1 MLLTTPIQKR
11 YTIEEYLDL
20 EAQSE
25 EKNEFL
31 NGKIITMPGGTVNH
45 SLIAT
50 NITTALNIA
59 LDETEHIVLNSDI
72 KIHIPRFRH
81 FVYPDAVVICK
92 AIEYYEN
99 RRDIILNPILIVEV
113 LSSSTE
119 DYDKNS
125 KFIKYRTIPSF
136 KEYVLVSQDEPFI
149 TSFFHKDEKT
159 WIEENVDDL
168 TKGIFLPSLNIEL
181 PLAKVYKGVK
191 FEIN

>member
-1 MLLTTPIQKR
+1 
-11 YTIEEYLDL
+11 
-20 EAQSE
+20 
-25 EKNEFL
+25 
-31 NGKIITMPGGTVNH
+31 
-45 SLIAT
+45 
-50 NITTALNIA
+50 
-59 LDETEHIVLNSDI
+59 VLNSDI